1 MQRTLETA
9 PEHRADMAELLHEPW
24 LVAPPEGGHNTARVG
39 LRARLR
45 RNGLVSG

>member
-24 LVAPPEGGHNTARVG
+24 LAPPEGGHNTARVG